1 MSHIYTSADQLIGRT
16 PLLELTHLEKKY
28 GLKARILA
36 KLEYLNPAGSVK
48 DRIARAMI
56 DDAEARGLLHEGSV
70 IIEPT
75 SGNTGIGLASVAAAR
90 GYRVIIVMPETM
102 SVERR
107 QLMKAY
113 GAELVLTEGAKGM
126 KGAIAKADELS
137 HEIPGSFVP
146 GQFVNAA
153 NPKAHFETTGP
164 EIWQDTEGH
173 VDILVCMAG
182 TGGTGFGTASYL
194 RSRNPNLQVV
204 LVQPHPD
211 SRLTPEHPDA
221 QIIDGVLPAYD
232 VPESAL
238 SDYLRPDWSDA
249 CINVRTEEAYETAH
263 EVLRAEGLFLG
274 TSAAAALHA
283 AVQVGRRPENQGKNI
298 VVIVPDNGMKYL
310 SAPMYRQK

>member
-1 MSHIYTSADQLIGRT
+1 MEACALAGTETFEADAV
-16 PLLELTHLEKKY
+16 LT
-28 GLKARILA
+28 
-36 KLEYLNPAGSVK
+36 
-48 DRIARAMI
+48 
-56 DDAEARGLLHEGSV
+56 LLHEKYPQTRLLLTAGS
-70 IIEPT
+70 
-75 SGNTGIGLASVAAAR
+75 
-90 GYRVIIVMPETM
+90 
-102 SVERR
+102 
-107 QLMKAY
+107 
-113 GAELVLTEGAKGM
+113 
-126 KGAIAKADELS
+126 
-137 HEIPGSFVP
+137 
-146 GQFVNAA
+146 
-153 NPKAHFETTGP
+153 
-164 EIWQDTEGH
+164 
-173 VDILVCMAG
+173 AG

-204 LVQPHPD
+204 LVHPHPD

-310 SAPMYRQK
+310 STPMYRQK

>member
-126 KGAIAKADELS
+126 KGAIAKADELAR
-137 HEIPGSFVP
+137 EIPGSFVP
-146 GQFVNAA
+146 GQFVNAT
-153 NPKAHFETTGP
+153 NPKAHFDTTGP

-221 QIIDGVLPAYD
+221 QITDGVLPAYD

-238 SDYLRPDWSDA
+238 SDYLRTDWSDA

-310 SAPMYRQK
+310 STPMYRQK